1 MDTIKIT
8 NFELFDVVSLG
19 DKDELND
26 LTSNRVFLQGWVRT
40 NRNNG
45 QVGFIEFN
53 DGTFLKYVYI
63 TQNIRCPQWRRVV
76 FVILWR
82 QKWKK

>member
-63 TQNIRCPQWRRVV
+63 T
-76 FVILWR
+76 
-82 QKWKK
+82 